1 MKKHRS
7 IYLLFLIILI
17 AAVCPDVFGQGAEIT
32 AKGYGA
38 IYGGNKSAARDRA
51 IEDAQRKAVE
61 QAMGTMIS
69 SESISQN
76 FQLIEDRIL
85 SLSSGYIKTYRIISE
100 SELDGEIEVEIA
112 AVVGMEKIK
121 DSLQAIQ
128 NLIRRVDKPKIMIL
142 IAEQSIRKEEAGE
155 PGASKGSATLS
166 ATSLGVAENT
176 LIEFFRSKGF
186 QFVDRQALAGQ
197 IEIADPLVLVNDQKE
212 IQRIAN
218 LTDAQVVIFGQA
230 QARTAGNMDG
240 ISSGQANISLRA
252 LKTDSGEIIAASSAH
267 AAIPHV
273 DPSTA
278 NTKALSKASSQVSQ
292 KLMDQ
297 ILKQWQAETSGTRTV
312 SLTIEGV
319 SYSEVKKF
327 RDWLPNYVRGVK
339 GIYQRSVKDR
349 TAELDI
355 DLQGSAQNLADDL
368 SDKKF
373 SNRTIE
379 VLDLLPNKV
388 SIKLK

>member
-1 MKKHRS
+1 MKK
-7 IYLLFLIILI
+7 YCCTTLLFLTALI
-17 AAVCPDVFGQGAEIT
+17 TIASLQAFGQGAEIT

-38 IYGGNKSAARDRA
+38 IYGGDKSAARDRA

-85 SLSSGYIKTYRIISE
+85 SLSSGYIETYRIISE

-112 AVVGMEKIK
+112 AIIGLEKIK

-128 NLIRRVDKPKIMIL
+128 NLLRRVDKPKIMIL
-142 IAEQSIRKEEAGE
+142 IAEQSIRKEETG
-155 PGASKGSATLS
+155 GQGTSKGTATLS
-166 ATSLGVAENT
+166 ATSLGVAENS

-218 LTDAQVVIFGQA
+218 LTDAQVAIFGQA
-230 QARTAGNMDG
+230 QARTAGNVDG

-278 NTKALSKASSQVSQ
+278 NSKALAKASHQVSQ

-297 ILKQWQAETSGTRTV
+297 ILKQWQSETSGIRTV
-312 SLTIEGV
+312 SLTIQGV
-319 SYSEVKKF
+319 TYSEVKKF
-327 RDWLPNYVRGVK
+327 RDWLPKYVRGVK
-339 GIYQRSVKDR
+339 GIYQRSVQNR

-368 SDKKF
+368 SEKKF
-373 SNRTIE
+373 ADRSIE